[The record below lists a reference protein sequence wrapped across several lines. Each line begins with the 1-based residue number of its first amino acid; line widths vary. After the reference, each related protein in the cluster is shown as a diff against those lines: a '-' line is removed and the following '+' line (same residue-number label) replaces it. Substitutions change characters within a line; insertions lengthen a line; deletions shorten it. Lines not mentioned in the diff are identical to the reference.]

1 MDAKKYLLV
10 QASQVKNTTLDRA
23 YKKHIVNTQITFDEE
38 EEERWETYNLIVN
51 SLIKNDNYNYVAEM
65 KYRVTDGENL
75 NEVLLN
81 FIERNVLE
89 IDGLVWLL
97 KRRIEEYLEDD
108 FLKRFYVQ
116 YLIIS
121 FKFRIFKQ
129 KIK

>member
-10 QASQVKNTTLDRA
+10 QAGQVKNTTLDRA

-108 FLKRFYVQ
+108 FLKRFYV
-116 YLIIS
+116 
-121 FKFRIFKQ
+121 
-129 KIK
+129 